1 MPAERVGSQAAV
13 RVQLGQGQNASA
25 GDVHDLLAQ
34 ARQLFPGRSL
44 QGFEFRLKAGT
55 GGAQFL
61 ELRKQTGWGAFKEA
75 MGIGQATRD
84 AERRNA
90 LNALPAAYLNGAN
103 AQQAFNRD
111 AARAL
116 VSRTETAVAIE
127 ATSTRIAANPMG
139 SLLAAYSA
147 GEKFDR
153 FEFLECLD
161 RVANSFN
168 LPLNDGS
175 GTAKNERLGAAALQI
190 VVPQL
195 QQQSDDQ
202 LRQMYRTFVAHP
214 GVMSGSNLSGIAA
227 GMGMLL
233 DNQNLFA
240 DPPSLQGQPLD
251 AEAKRA
257 KALEYANLLADP
269 GAVAAAVHGA
279 LVDEMTRR
287 NLLRLVSESPEAY
300 EFENQMVTYND
311 LDTGAAQ
318 DFLIELG
325 TRTFIKGNTLE
336 AILEMKAESLAGRA
350 S

>member
-1 MPAERVGSQAAV
+1 LV
-13 RVQLGQGQNASA
+13 QGQSASA
-25 GDVHDLLAQ
+25 GDVHDLLAR

-44 QGFEFRLKAGT
+44 QGFEFRLKAVA

-75 MGIGQATRD
+75 MGIGRATRD

-90 LNALPAAYLNGAN
+90 LYALPAAYLNGAN

-116 VSRTETAVAIE
+116 VSRTETAAIAIE
-127 ATSTRIAANPMG
+127 SDSTRIAANPMG

-147 GEKFDR
+147 GDKFDR

-175 GTAKNERLGAAALQI
+175 GTTKNERLGAAALQI
-190 VVPQL
+190 VVSQL

-214 GVMSGSNLSGIAA
+214 GIMSGPYLSGIAA

-233 DNQNLFA
+233 DNRDLFA

-251 AEAKRA
+251 AGAKRA

-269 GAVAAAVHGA
+269 GAVAAAFHGA

-287 NLLRLVSESPEAY
+287 NLLRRVSESHEAY
-300 EFENQMVTYND
+300 EFENRIVTYND
-311 LDTGAAQ
+311 LDVGAAY
-318 DFLIELG
+318 DFLIALG

>member
-13 RVQLGQGQNASA
+13 RVQLGQGQSASA

-147 GEKFDR
+147 GER
-153 FEFLECLD
+153 FEQFEFAECLA
-161 RVANSFN
+161 RVANSFGMA
-168 LPLNDGS
+168 LDDGS
-175 GTAKNERLGAAALQI
+175 GVSRPERISAATAGAAALS
-190 VVPQL
+190 V
-195 QQQSDDQ
+195 
-202 LRQMYRTFVAHP
+202 
-214 GVMSGSNLSGIAA
+214 SGSPAVRRS
-227 GMGMLL
+227 
-233 DNQNLFA
+233 
-240 DPPSLQGQPLD
+240 
-251 AEAKRA
+251 R
-257 KALEYANLLADP
+257 KASSSA
-269 GAVAAAVHGA
+269 
-279 LVDEMTRR
+279 
-287 NLLRLVSESPEAY
+287 
-300 EFENQMVTYND
+300 
-311 LDTGAAQ
+311 
-318 DFLIELG
+318 
-325 TRTFIKGNTLE
+325 
-336 AILEMKAESLAGRA
+336 
-350 S
+350 